1 MTRDLF
7 LVAVSLFTWGLG
19 EGIFFY
25 FQPLYLQKLGASPVG
40 IGAILGGAALLLALS
55 QMPVGYLGDRIGRRP
70 FMYASWILGTIAAWM
85 MAGANSL
92 SLFVP
97 GLLLYALTGFVTPP
111 MNSYITQARGK
122 WSVARALTTVS
133 AAYNLGMVAGPFIGG
148 KIAEIYGLKMLY
160 FLAAII
166 YIVSTIIIFFIS
178 DQPVE
183 KTVHVAQTGPMLR
196 NPQFTRL
203 MGVVFLVV
211 FATYLPQ
218 SLSSNFLQNERS
230 LSFVTIGILGS
241 VGSLGNTL
249 LALSIGLL
257 HSKRGYLIAQV
268 AVLIFCLSLWL
279 GNHLPWFIIGYF
291 FLGGYKVCRSL
302 SLALTRPII
311 HESQMGTAYGFMET
325 VASTAIILA
334 PPLAGVLY
342 QIDPVLMYPVSAALV
357 LVSIF
362 VSVLYLRSYN
372 SSPKESVPIPETSP
386 D

>member
-1 MTRDLF
+1 MTRDLV
-7 LVAVSLFTWGLG
+7 LVAASLFTWGMG

-40 IGAILGGAALLLALS
+40 IGAILGAAGLLLAVS

-70 FMYASWILGTIAAWM
+70 FMYASWILGTIAAWI
-85 MAGANSL
+85 MASANSL
-92 SLFVP
+92 NIFIP
-97 GLLLYALTGFVTPP
+97 GLLLYALTGFATPP

-133 AAYNLGMVAGPFIGG
+133 AAYNLGMVAGPFLGG
-148 KIAEIYGLKMLY
+148 KIAELYGLKMLY
-160 FLAAII
+160 MIAAII
-166 YIVSTIIIFFIS
+166 FIVSTLIIFFIS
-178 DQPVE
+178 NQPVE
-183 KTVHVAQTGPMLR
+183 KSVQVTHTGHMLQ

-218 SLSSNFLQNERS
+218 SLSSNYLQNERG
-230 LSFVTIGILGS
+230 LSYTIIGLLGS
-241 VGSLGNTL
+241 IGSLGNTL
-249 LALSIGLL
+249 LALSLGLL
-257 HSKRGYLIAQV
+257 HSKRGYIVAQI
-268 AVLIFCLSLWL
+268 AVLIFCMSLWW
-279 GNHLPWFIIGYF
+279 GNHLPWFFIGYF

-334 PPLAGVLY
+334 PVLAGVLY
-342 QIDPVLMYPVSAALV
+342 QVDPVLMYPVSAVLV
-357 LVSIF
+357 VVSIF
-362 VSVLYLRSYN
+362 VSILYLRNYN
-372 SSPKESVPIPETSP
+372 SSPQESVPLPEP
-386 D
+386 GQD